1 MKTLTATNASKPS
14 IVGGLAFRK
23 TEIEVKFLL
32 SNFIGEILTSNK
44 YALPNYKVLT
54 DTELDTIMI
63 LMRKCRQRF
72 KKI

>member
-32 SNFIGEILTSNK
+32 SNFIREILT
-44 YALPNYKVLT
+44 NYKVVT